1 MSAHPWS
8 TVQYVLFYSLNA
20 RIFFQSLKC
29 YTYYGPTDYQT
40 NNRRV
45 PAEFFPADIRLR
57 FRLAVFFSA
66 DFRRIEIR
74 RLIRISATA
83 GCSSLSVCQSVRLS
97 RSRIVSKRLKNIR
110 LSVAYYGSQFFKYT
124 KYICEIPTGSPL
136 RGR

>member
-57 FRLAVFFSA
+57 FRLAVFFFGGFSA
-66 DFRRIEIR
+66 DRN
-74 RLIRISATA
+74 SAPNPDI
-83 GCSSLSVCQSVRLS
+83 G
-97 RSRIVSKRLKNIR
+97 
-110 LSVAYYGSQFFKYT
+110 YGWV
-124 KYICEIPTGSPL
+124 L
-136 RGR
+136 